1 MKQPRSIS
9 TLSCA
14 TALAAL
20 TLSSIQPYAQTKP
33 QTKSQPN
40 TDWPINT
47 GRTTADHYSPLTQI
61 NRGNV
66 SQLKVAWQFDT
77 GERGTIQTAPIV
89 VGSVLYA
96 ATPSQKIFA
105 LDAAT
110 GRELWRFD
118 SGIKGTQPLRGV
130 SYWSDSGKGRILA
143 GIMDHLYQLDA
154 STGKPI
160 TTFGDH
166 GSIDLRNDLDADDP
180 TQLSVAMTSPG
191 VIFDDLIILGFRAP
205 ETHPAPRGDIR
216 AYDLHTGK
224 LRWSFHTIPH
234 PSERG
239 AETWP
244 HDAWKTAGA
253 ANNWAGMTLDTTHGI
268 VYVPTGSAV
277 DDFYGG
283 DRLGNDL
290 YANNLLALDA
300 HTGKPIWH
308 FQGVHHDIWDRDFPS
323 APVLLT
329 VKRDGHPVDAVA
341 QTSKQG
347 FVFLFDRI
355 TGQPLFPIEEKP
367 YPHSDV
373 PGEAS
378 SPTQPLPLKPAP
390 YARQLLTA
398 DMLTNRTPEAHAW
411 AAKEFATFRSEGQFI
426 PFNAHGQTVVLPGFD
441 GGAEWGGPAVDPA
454 TSVIYVNANDIAWTG
469 GLEENKPTSSLGASV
484 YQTQC
489 AVCHG
494 TTRAGSPPAF
504 PSLIDISK
512 RLSDAEIT
520 AVIHDGKG
528 RMPPSPTVKDD
539 RLKAILEYLHTSTSD
554 LQQQAAQQRTT
565 NSSPSKELQASQP
578 NELPYRFTGYRRFVD
593 PDGYPAI
600 APPWGTLNAIDL
612 NTGEYLWKIPFG
624 EYPELAA
631 QGMPNTGTE
640 NYGGP
645 IITAGGVLFIGA
657 TIFDH
662 KMHAYDARTGKLLWQ
677 YEMPYAGLATPATY
691 SVNDRQYVVIASAG
705 GKDPKH
711 PQGGLYIAFA
721 LPTKP

>member
-1 MKQPRSIS
+1 VNQTQRTLALATLA
-9 TLSCA
+9 TLS
-14 TALAAL
+14 LH
-20 TLSSIQPYAQTKP
+20 AQT
-33 QTKSQPN
+33 N

-47 GRTTADHYSPLTQI
+47 GRPTADHYSPLTQI
-61 NRGNV
+61 TRANV

-77 GERGTIQTAPIV
+77 SERGAIQTAPIV
-89 VGSVLYA
+89 IDSVLYA

-130 SYWSDSGKGRILA
+130 SYWSDAGKGRILA

-154 STGKPI
+154 ATGKPI
-160 TTFGDH
+160 PTFGNH

-191 VIFDDLIILGFRAP
+191 VIFNDLIILGFRAP

-224 LRWSFHTIPH
+224 LRWTFHTIPH

-277 DDFYGG
+277 DDFYGA
-283 DRLGNDL
+283 DRLGNNL
-290 YANNLLALDA
+290 YANCLLALDA
-300 HTGKPIWH
+300 RTGVLLWY
-308 FQGVHHDIWDRDFPS
+308 FQGVHHDLWDRDFPS
-323 APVLLT
+323 APVLLS
-329 VKRDGHPVDAVA
+329 VKRNGHPIDAVA

-347 FVFLFDRI
+347 FIFLFDRL

-373 PGEAS
+373 PGESS

-411 AAKEFATFRSEGQFI
+411 AAKEFSTFRSEGQFI
-426 PFNAHGQTVVLPGFD
+426 PFNAHGQTIVLPGFD

-454 TSVIYVNANDIAWTG
+454 TAVLYVNANDIAWTG
-469 GLEENKPTSSLGASV
+469 GLEPNKPTSSPGASI
-484 YQTQC
+484 YQSQC

-494 TTRAGSPPAF
+494 TTRAGSPPTF
-504 PSLIDISK
+504 PSLIDINK
-512 RLSDAEIT
+512 RLSDADIT
-520 AVIHDGKG
+520 AIIRDGKG
-528 RMPPSPTVKDD
+528 RMPPSPTVKDE
-539 RLKAILEYLHTSTSD
+539 RLKALLEYLHTSASD

-565 NSSPSKELQASQP
+565 NSSPIKELQASQP
-578 NELPYRFTGYRRFVD
+578 NELSYRFTGYRRFVD
-593 PDGYPAI
+593 SDGYPAI

-631 QGMPNTGTE
+631 HGMPNTGTE

-645 IITAGGVLFIGA
+645 IITASGVLFIGA
-657 TIFDH
+657 TIFDR
-662 KMHAYDARTGKLLWQ
+662 KIHAYDARTGKLLWQ
-677 YEMPYAGLATPATY
+677 YELPYAALATPATY
-691 SVNDRQYVVIASAG
+691 MVKGRQYVVIASAG
-705 GKDPKH
+705 GKDPNH
-711 PQGGLYIAFA
+711 PLGGLYIAFA